1 MYMCTRVLYRV
12 FFVCVQLMYGSKGGR
27 TVTGCVIYVCLQVC
41 PPQPPSNKEDFPC
54 PATPMSVLPPPD
66 AFDYDLMVETLR
78 KLKEGKMVEVPV
90 YDFNTHSRAK
100 YTVSYNDIHR
110 YSK

>member
-1 MYMCTRVLYRV
+1 MSAYKSVHLSHLQTRKASPV
-12 FFVCVQLMYGSKGGR
+12 
-27 TVTGCVIYVCLQVC
+27 
-41 PPQPPSNKEDFPC
+41 

-110 YSK
+110 YSKIM

>member
-1 MYMCTRVLYRV
+1 MSAYKSAHLSHLQTRKTSPTCPRHPH
-12 FFVCVQLMYGSKGGR
+12 
-27 TVTGCVIYVCLQVC
+27 VC
-41 PPQPPSNKEDFPC
+41 P
-54 PATPMSVLPPPD
+54 PPPD

-100 YTVSYNDIHR
+100 YTVSYKDIHR